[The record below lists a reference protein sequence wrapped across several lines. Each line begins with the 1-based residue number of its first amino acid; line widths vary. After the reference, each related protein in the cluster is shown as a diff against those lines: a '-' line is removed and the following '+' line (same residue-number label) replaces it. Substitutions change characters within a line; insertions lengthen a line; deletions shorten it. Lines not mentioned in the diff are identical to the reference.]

1 MIIHDLAKQQEFSL
15 PGAVLVAYFE
25 KWFPVYIIDCQ
36 IAVRDEREVGIVAE
50 FVLKLIH
57 ERIVSE
63 DEMVRFLGIPLSEVQ
78 KAIQELDM
86 LGYIHVIPTATG
98 RSYKVSSRGLDAL
111 EMNKIVKQRE
121 ESFTL
126 KMDALTGKLHHP
138 YALESVA
145 VHSDDERSVI
155 RAFLN
160 PPDKTEL
167 ARRHTEIKKAYAE
180 YSRITRKSAV
190 SDFDDILHIGSS
202 YTQYKKMSLLIFR
215 TEANSFRFQVFD
227 RQYYAPEYE
236 QPLGELVAKGFDLWT
251 MDPIDEVTAV
261 PSDEEVARLLR
272 RLPVHRTD
280 GRPDENSESVE
291 RTDHSVYPLTT
302 TDHFAKLQDAFRSA
316 KREVIIVSPWVT
328 REVTDDLEEDMKQ
341 FLDRGGTI
349 RIGYGYP
356 RDQDHKRLQTERT
369 VDRLKRTLQSDRF
382 HAIRLGDTHEKILL
396 CDERFVVVGSYNW
409 LSFRGDRKRGFTA
422 ETSVYVD
429 NPMVVSD
436 IKQRVL
442 RRMNERK
449 KG

>member
-50 FVLKLIH
+50 FVLKLIQ

-86 LGYIHVIPTATG
+86 LGYIHVIPTMTG
-98 RSYKVSSRGLDAL
+98 RTYKVSSRGLDAL
-111 EMNKIVKQRE
+111 EMNRIVKQRE

-126 KMDALTGKLHHP
+126 KMDALTGKLHHL
-138 YALESVA
+138 YALESA
-145 VHSDDERSVI
+145 ALYSDDERSVI
-155 RAFLN
+155 RAFLS
-160 PPDKTEL
+160 PPDKAEL
-167 ARRHTEIKKAYAE
+167 ARRHTEIKRVYAE
-180 YSRITRKSAV
+180 YSQITKKSAIA
-190 SDFDDILHIGSS
+190 DFDDILHIGST

-215 TEANSFRFQVFD
+215 TEANTFRFQVFD

-236 QPLGELVAKGFDLWT
+236 QPLGELIAKGFDLWT
-251 MDPIDEVTAV
+251 MDQIEEVPTA
-261 PSDEEVARLLR
+261 PSDEEVARLLSQ
-272 RLPVHRTD
+272 LPGHWTD
-280 GRPDENSESVE
+280 EPSGENAESVE
-291 RTDHSVYPLTT
+291 RTDHNVYPLTT

-316 KREVIIVSPWVT
+316 KQEVIIVSPWVT

-356 RDQDHKRLQTERT
+356 RDQDQKRLQTERT
-369 VDRLKRTLQSDRF
+369 IDRLKRTLRSDRF

-429 NPMVVSD
+429 NPTVVSD